1 MKEAIKIVNLRP
13 VEGYTPKMKKVEG
26 TKEKYEVELELED
39 TPDNFWAALF
49 KDELMKS
56 LPVGHLENLRN
67 DPHLNDKSITFF
79 TSLNKIEY
87 DGRLIAKLVDSVNER
102 VKQEDIQI
110 VKENKDQK
118 EEEALEEDVMR
129 QMRDALKKII

>member
-1 MKEAIKIVNLRP
+1 MKEAIKMVNLRP
-13 VEGYTPKMKKVEG
+13 VDGYAPKMKKVKD
-26 TKEKYEVELELED
+26 TREKYEVELELEASPG
-39 TPDNFWAALF
+39 TFWVVLF

-56 LPVGHLENLRN
+56 LPPGHLENSRN

-87 DGRLIAKLVDSVNER
+87 DGKLIAKLVDSVNAR
-102 VKQEDIQI
+102 VKQEDIRI
-110 VKENKDQK
+110 LEENKEEK
-118 EEEALEEDVMR
+118 EEEELEEDVIR